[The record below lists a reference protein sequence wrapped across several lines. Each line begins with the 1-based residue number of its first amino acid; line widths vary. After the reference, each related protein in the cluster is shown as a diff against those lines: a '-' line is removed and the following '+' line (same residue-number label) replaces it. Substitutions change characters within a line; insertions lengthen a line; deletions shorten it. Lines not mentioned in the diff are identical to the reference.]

1 MDEFVLVAD
10 PSVCLRL
17 ASEAAVIER
26 SAMELDI
33 QGVLASAIEEYRIAA
48 ERLHEAAAACPE
60 GHPDGQ
66 LLQEHA
72 SEVLVRAQ
80 YLQSVEDADNVA
92 PIHEHI
98 HPVRLTLGCPEISCC
113 DVHGRD
119 GGEAAMTAKVI
130 GAAAA
135 VSGATGLLVLGP
147 ISGAT
152 LGVAAALAA
161 TREDQAGLAAR
172 KLGAVGIHIC
182 SQAQKINEDHQICR
196 RIASMGG
203 AALQSTWHRL
213 LVLQQQQPA
222 WGRPA
227 P

>member
-26 SAMELDI
+26 TAMELDI
-33 QGVLASAIEEYRIAA
+33 RGEVANAIEEYRIVA

-72 SEVLVRAQ
+72 SEVLVRVQ
-80 YLQSVEDADNVA
+80 YLEGIDDTVNLA

-98 HPVRLTLGCPEISCC
+98 HPVRLTLGCPEVSRN
-113 DVHGRD
+113 VQGPD

-172 KLGAVGIHIC
+172 KLGAVGIHLC

-203 AALQSTWHRL
+203 AALQNTWHRL

>member
-26 SAMELDI
+26 TAMEWDI
-33 QGVLASAIEEYRIAA
+33 QGVVASAIEEYRIAA

-72 SEVLVRAQ
+72 SEVLVRVQ
-80 YLQSVEDADNVA
+80 YLESIEDADNLA

-98 HPVRLTLGCPEISCC
+98 HPVRLTLGCPEISHN
-113 DVHGRD
+113 VHERD
-119 GGEAAMTAKVI
+119 CGEAAMTAKVI

-172 KLGAVGIHIC
+172 KLGAVGIHLC